1 MPSKSVE
8 ELLREKKISE
18 IVNPRLVQASPE
30 ITVTRAIQIM
40 QENKAGYIILARNK
54 KTVGIFT
61 ETDVV
66 RKVLGTNADWNRPV
80 SDFMTSNPTVLRL
93 EDSIGKAIDTMGER
107 YFYHVPLVSDSG
119 ELVNVISVRTL
130 IRFLAEFY
138 PKEIY
143 NLPPHPGQVMR
154 TPEGG

>member
-18 IVNPRLVQASPE
+18 IVNPRLVQASPD
-30 ITVTRAIQIM
+30 ISVSCAIQIM
-40 QENKAGYIILARNK
+40 QENKAGYIILSRNR

-66 RKVLGTNADWNRPV
+66 RKVLGTNADWNKPV
-80 SDFMTSNPTVLRL
+80 SEFMTSTPAVLRL
-93 EDSIGKAIDTMGER
+93 DDSIGKAIDTMGER
-107 YFYHVPLVSDSG
+107 YFYHVPLVSESG